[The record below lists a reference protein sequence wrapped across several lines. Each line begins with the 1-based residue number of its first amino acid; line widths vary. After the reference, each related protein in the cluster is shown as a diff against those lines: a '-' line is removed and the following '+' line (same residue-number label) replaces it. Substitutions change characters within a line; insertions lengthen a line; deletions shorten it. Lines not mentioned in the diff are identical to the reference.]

1 MPEKN
6 NLKHAA
12 MQIFAGGSAGKTFSI
27 IPLFF
32 LEYNRRQQTTLTKWS
47 TNVLLKDTF
56 FLQKQPSKQIWNLKK
71 WRIHWLTSRQ
81 FSPQSFN
88 QATLLRYFENDFC
101 IVIWL
106 STLIRYCSM
115 CASGQ
120 QIPDVRRFVSRK
132 WINTICLD
140 KWHIVEKILYKE
152 VS

>member
-32 LEYNRRQQTTLTKWS
+32 HEYNLRQHTTLEKWA
-47 TNVLLKDTF
+47 TRAIKKHIF
-56 FLQKQPSKQIWNLKK
+56 SKINLKANWTMK
-71 WRIHWLTSRQ
+71 FEKVTDTLTSQQ

-88 QATLLRYFENDFC
+88 QAMALRYKENDFC

-106 STLIRYCSM
+106 STHIRYCSM

-120 QIPDVRRFVSRK
+120 HIPDVRRFISLI
-132 WINTICLD
+132 WINTNCSD
-140 KWHIVEKILYKE
+140 KWHVVEKKLYRE
-152 VS
+152 II